1 MNNDIAPPRAQKY
14 NKFLGQQIRIEI
26 NQHQVDEE
34 EMNTNPIESQNLLFY
49 DFNSG
54 ARQFN
59 FGLGTNN
66 RLSTRDDFRR
76 TGMAGAKFIDKNKIE
91 PSENEIAKAKRR
103 PITSHFRGGD
113 RLPSRAS
120 KTRERSRRIHIG
132 TRK

>member
-1 MNNDIAPPRAQKY
+1 
-14 NKFLGQQIRIEI
+14 
-26 NQHQVDEE
+26 
-34 EMNTNPIESQNLLFY
+34 MNTNPIESQNLLFY

-59 FGLGTNN
+59 FGMGGNT

-76 TGMAGAKFIDKNKIE
+76 TGMAGAKMIDKNKIE
-91 PSENEIAKAKRR
+91 PSEAELSQAKRR
-103 PITSHFRGGD
+103 PITSHYRGGD

-120 KTRERSRRIHIG
+120 KTRERSRKIHIG